1 MKLMKSTIEILE
13 QIKPENMEA
22 QISKL
27 KEVDYKVQLNAL
39 CAVKQPELKIIKAT
53 KLAIKPSYDNSLK
66 PSNVEAV
73 TIHQSNKKSYVNLN
87 RWTVNRIFIKG
98 QNKFFSFLNK
108 NTGRVTTRVSYKS
121 WKEPSQVFV
130 NFNQYEFNDDK
141 YEEQYERKNQP
152 SFILRMPYIAES
164 QWKTRT
170 KIIRR
175 KRKTLKTHTII
186 RNWKII
192 LNENNNLE
200 HESTEKWKNKFNFI
214 QHLRQLIKEERK
226 QRKLIIERYN
236 DVVLKQKM
244 KTIKTKEKQIK
255 KNETR
260 IQRYFNNLEA
270 KKQRVQQKL
279 DRQYDILN
287 SKKARLQDNYER
299 YHSKLD
305 QYYKAVDNL
314 RQKKK
319 EFNPYAKEEEDAKA
333 LSPEYS
339 GEGNQTNGKPEYS
352 DLGSEYDYD

>member
-1 MKLMKSTIEILE
+1 MKGTLEILE
-13 QIKPENMEA
+13 QTKPENIKA

-27 KEVDYKVQLNAL
+27 KEIEYKTQLNTL
-39 CAVKQPELKIIKAT
+39 CAVKQPEYKITKVT
-53 KLAIKPSYDNSLK
+53 KLAIKPSHDNSLK

-73 TIHQSNKKSYVNLN
+73 TIIQSKKKNYVNLN

-98 QNKFFSFLNK
+98 KTNFLSFLTK

-121 WKEPSQVFV
+121 WKQPSQVSV
-130 NFNQYEFNDDK
+130 NLKEYEINDEK
-141 YEEQYERKNQP
+141 YEEQYEKKNQQ
-152 SFILRMPYIAES
+152 SFIIRMPYIAES

-170 KIIRR
+170 KTIRR
-175 KRKTLKTHTII
+175 RNKTVKTHSTI
-186 RNWKII
+186 RNWKIV

-200 HESTEKWKNKFNFI
+200 HESTEKWKNKYNFI
-214 QHLRQLIKEERK
+214 QHLKQLIKKERK
-226 QRKLIIERYN
+226 QRKAIIERYN
-236 DVVLKQKM
+236 DVLLKQKM

-255 KNETR
+255 KNESR
-260 IQRYFNNLEA
+260 IQRYFDNLEA

-279 DRQYDILN
+279 DQQYDILN
-287 SKKARLQDNYER
+287 SKKARLQDNYEK
-299 YHSKLD
+299 YHNKLD